1 MLVKSI
7 ALVASLALTAHVAQ
21 AQEFPYIQ
29 NPPSAAHPLDADIGA
44 PEERHAHDVAPAKRS
59 LISRLFHRRIP
70 KGAWVGMDPL
80 LKAKLENIYAQLRRE
95 GYDVRLVE
103 GHRSEKRQAE
113 LLATGQGVTQVGPGR
128 SCHNYGLAADSAVFK
143 RGQAT
148 WDLNDEWVR
157 RGYER
162 YGELAT
168 KAGLRWGG
176 HWTTFKD
183 LPHVELRND
192 CRVAIRERRRTD
204 GRVVAREVDFGLELD
219 RWLSAPT
226 AWDGERYARLCPT
239 SQESMHACGLVAIWW
254 IPNWAMSPA
263 WRWQGRPLGEDRVC
277 SWHAA

>member
-7 ALVASLALTAHVAQ
+7 ALVASLALTAQVAQ
-21 AQEFPYIQ
+21 AQKFPYIQ
-29 NPPSAAHPLDADIGA
+29 NPPSAVHPLDADIGA
-44 PEERHAHDVAPAKRS
+44 PEEPHAHDVAPAKRS

-70 KGAWVGMDPL
+70 KGAWAGMDPL
-80 LKAKLENIYAQLRRE
+80 LKVKLENIYAQLRRE

-103 GHRSEKRQAE
+103 GHRSEARQAE
-113 LLATGQGVTQVGPGR
+113 LLANRQGVTQVGPGR

-168 KAGLRWGG
+168 KVGLRWGG

-204 GRVVAREVDFGLELD
+204 GRVAAREVGFGLELE
-219 RWLSAPT
+219 RWRSVPT
-226 AWDGERYARLCPT
+226 AWEGERYAWLCPT
-239 SQESMHACGLVAIWW
+239 SQESMHGCGLVLKWW
-254 IPNWAMSPA
+254 ESDWAMSPA
-263 WRWQGRPLGEDRVC
+263 LRDWSFDPKLFSWTTVC
-277 SWHAA
+277 G